1 MDQVNST
8 FQRLSEDNKKIFLDF
23 CTEKLVLLESGL
35 EQKHVPKKYIPI
47 LVNYPEFI
55 PVYQTLIRICKNR
68 GFSTDIRHHPKQVLN
83 IAFSKS
89 GTTEMVDFYAVLV
102 EHSTAKHPL
111 KLDLEFVADALERT
125 ADEKFKRRF
134 EVYSYFVRKFKL
146 VVKCKDT
153 STFGGEDF
161 KKLKLGFET
170 LDYEVLKDC
179 DISDFTL
186 KFFQGV
192 VHGGTQ
198 C

>member
-102 EHSTAKHPL
+102 EQNIAKHPL
-111 KLDLEFVADALERT
+111 KYDLEFVADTLENSNVR
-125 ADEKFKRRF
+125 EKFKRRF

-153 STFGGEDF
+153 SAFENEDF
-161 KKLKLGFET
+161 EKLKRGFET

-179 DISDFTL
+179 ECGDFTL

-192 VHGGTQ
+192 VHGG
-198 C
+198 